1 MTQNIMSI
9 CCNPNV
15 AAGVV
20 VHQHRHVAI
29 GIANC
34 ADMLML
40 LVYVQVAD
48 VQTGLR
54 RTVGSA
60 IAGFPAA
67 CRAAS
72 LGPAG
77 IQRVVVD
84 LSSAPQGKAP
94 DERKVVE
101 ANVRVAMT
109 LCDCAVCEEECQWQR
124 KILGKD
130 R

>member
-48 VQTGLR
+48 VQTGNLTGLR

-67 CRAAS
+67 CRAA
-72 LGPAG
+72 
-77 IQRVVVD
+77 
-84 LSSAPQGKAP
+84 
-94 DERKVVE
+94 
-101 ANVRVAMT
+101 
-109 LCDCAVCEEECQWQR
+109 
-124 KILGKD
+124 
-130 R
+130 